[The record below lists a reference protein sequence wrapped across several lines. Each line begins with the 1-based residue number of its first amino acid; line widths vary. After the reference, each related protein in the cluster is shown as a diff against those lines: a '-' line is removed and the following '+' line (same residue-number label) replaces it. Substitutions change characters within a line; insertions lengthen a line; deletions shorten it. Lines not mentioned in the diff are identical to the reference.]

1 MAAMFGFVTCTVSIN
16 SASRTGRLSLSEV
29 RSMEIRWKVGS
40 FGLALRREVA
50 AAADAAPIKAE
61 LQLHFTF
68 WPMEPIDNYSVF
80 EKELFNSFSLP
91 MNLSHNSQGRA
102 KDINFENTEV
112 TFDISCCCVYCMG
125 IFVTSGIFYFL
136 SLVES
141 I

>member
-1 MAAMFGFVTCTVSIN
+1 MAAMLGFVTCTVSIN

-68 WPMEPIDNYSVF
+68 WPIKPIDSYSVF
-80 EKELFNSFSLP
+80 DKELFNNFNLPFSVKD
-91 MNLSHNSQGRA
+91 LSHRQEL
-102 KDINFENTEV
+102 KT
-112 TFDISCCCVYCMG
+112 
-125 IFVTSGIFYFL
+125 
-136 SLVES
+136 
-141 I
+141 

>member
-1 MAAMFGFVTCTVSIN
+1 MAAMLGFVTCTVSIN

-68 WPMEPIDNYSVF
+68 WPMESIDNDSVF
-80 EKELFNSFSLP
+80 PSVLRRKSSIISIADQCEGFIQNSR
-91 MNLSHNSQGRA
+91 HRRA
-102 KDINFENTEV
+102 LKT
-112 TFDISCCCVYCMG
+112 
-125 IFVTSGIFYFL
+125 
-136 SLVES
+136 
-141 I
+141 

>member
-1 MAAMFGFVTCTVSIN
+1 MAAMLGFVTCTVSIS

-68 WPMEPIDNYSVF
+68 CPMEPIDNYTVMPLCF
-80 EKELFNSFSLP
+80 EKELFNFQFA
-91 MNLSHNSQGRA
+91 HQCQGSIAGLTRRSA
-102 KDINFENTEV
+102 KDMF
-112 TFDISCCCVYCMG
+112 F
-125 IFVTSGIFYFL
+125 
-136 SLVES
+136 
-141 I
+141 

>member
-1 MAAMFGFVTCTVSIN
+1 MAAMLGFVTCTVSIN

-80 EKELFNSFSLP
+80 PSVLRRKSSIISICLCVKD
-91 MNLSHNSQGRA
+91 LSTIPDRDL
-102 KDINFENTEV
+102 KI
-112 TFDISCCCVYCMG
+112 
-125 IFVTSGIFYFL
+125 L
-136 SLVES
+136 K
-141 I
+141 